1 MTKDND
7 LEQRFRLKPITKD
20 ERMRQ
25 IRVLRPET
33 LERLKQMKKKGL
45 FPHQSS
51 SKRRQSST

>member
-1 MTKDND
+1 MTKDD
-7 LEQRFRLKPITKD
+7 YDKIFALKPITKD

-25 IRVLRPET
+25 LRVLRPET

-51 SKRRQSST
+51 SKRRQSTT